1 MSMEVTL
8 SVTVNTWSDFCTFLV
23 KVLTRFWVGVRRA
36 SYQLAGTT
44 KTYTKNSLSTE
55 TNTFPD
61 MKKQLTP
68 ARFVTM
74 ESW

>member
-23 KVLTRFWVGVRRA
+23 KVLTRFWVGVSGA
-36 SYQLAGTT
+36 SYQLAGAT
-44 KTYTKNSLSTE
+44 KTYTKNSLSTKN
-55 TNTFPD
+55 NTYPD

-74 ESW
+74 ES

>member
-8 SVTVNTWSDFCTFLV
+8 SVTVNKWSDFCTFLV
-23 KVLTRFWVGVRRA
+23 KVLTRFWVGVSGA
-36 SYQLAGTT
+36 SYQLAGST
-44 KTYTKNSLSTE
+44 KTYTINSLSTK
-55 TNTFPD
+55 TNTLPD

-74 ESW
+74 EP

>member
-8 SVTVNTWSDFCTFLV
+8 SVTVNTWSDCCTFLV
-23 KVLTRFWVGVRRA
+23 KVLTRFWVGVSGV
-36 SYQLAGTT
+36 SYQLAGAT
-44 KTYTKNSLSTE
+44 KTYTKNSLSTK

-74 ESW
+74 EP

>member
-23 KVLTRFWVGVRRA
+23 KVLTRFWVGVSGA
-36 SYQLAGTT
+36 SYQLAGAT
-44 KTYTKNSLSTE
+44 KTYTKNTK

-61 MKKQLTP
+61 MKQQLTP

-74 ESW
+74 ESL